1 MIKSFKAEQQLAKD
15 RRVREQRAYRDY
27 LFTQMNERK
36 ARDHHKQWQDKVY
49 IENRYMCFLIST
61 PHSYIITSQSK
72 NFINFIMKMIGSL
85 FILIRNVTW
94 CIKAYQMN
102 FAECWPWMTDKIL
115 CRNMSHL
122 LMFIKFKR
130 TLQMFPKPQNWHK
143 WEVTLDG
150 KDKLYICW
158 VFL

>member
-61 PHSYIITSQSK
+61 PTYSYIT
-72 NFINFIMKMIGSL
+72 
-85 FILIRNVTW
+85 
-94 CIKAYQMN
+94 IK
-102 FAECWPWMTDKIL
+102 E
-115 CRNMSHL
+115 
-122 LMFIKFKR
+122 
-130 TLQMFPKPQNWHK
+130 
-143 WEVTLDG
+143 
-150 KDKLYICW
+150 
-158 VFL
+158 FL